1 MGVLWEI
8 GRLIWGFYVPLCDMR
23 LCYLCVKRDGIELMF
38 EDWPSSSSGMFLSA
52 RSAKLGIFQ
61 HGLAPCSS
69 FLPRRPQFSKSRVRP
84 NPQTNT
90 KSNLSTALH
99 SPLRTAPSTPPPPPQ
114 WHPNAPPPPPLPPP
128 QNHPPPPPP
137 PPPRRPQHP
146 LKTPNPPKLAS
157 HHHHPRN
164 QAATTRKSSFS
175 SSGPATS
182 AERRSASS

>member
-23 LCYLCVKRDGIELMF
+23 LCYLFDKRDGIELMF

-137 PPPRRPQHP
+137 PPRRPQHP